1 MTFVFVAMV
10 VSAAPVD
17 IGVDVTSG
25 APCVTKTSLESALSS
40 RGLKVGKGGLNVR
53 ADGSPSQLVLTA
65 SRGAQKFERTVP
77 VASGD
82 CDAVTR
88 VAVALIS
95 SWATPSRDDDSK
107 RATGA
112 VVDAGV
118 ASTTNGTSRVES
130 DDAGVGASPS
140 RVQSLDAGV
149 GSSVRALTTRV
160 ESVDAGAGSSVRASP
175 SRVESVYAGM
185 GASPSRGESVDASVG
200 ASVRASASRV
210 ESDDAGVGASAT
222 RVGALDAGAGS
233 SVRASA
239 ARVESVDSG
248 VGASVRASTSRV
260 ESVDAG
266 VASSVRASTTSGS
279 ARTVDAGIASTTTES
294 PPELGP
300 AARPDEAIRSGL
312 DAGVETTPPDPLL
325 ARIGATGTDFVTDAV
340 IDAGVAEPAAPL
352 RLDVL
357 ALGGVGNDPLS
368 VPEPVTTGLGQLG
381 VRGALGRWGIL
392 LDVGFDSARSRSLGD
407 VTVTASSQWLSLS
420 FSVAFQPAER
430 FSFDLALGMRGWR
443 FGGSA
448 TGVDAP
454 QQRDFFSLGG
464 VVSAGFNVRIVG
476 PLHVQLRPFASLR
489 GNRGA
494 FLVEN
499 LGTVIPIEP
508 LTFGALLGAMLR
520 FD

>member
-1 MTFVFVAMV
+1 MGEEAPRMTFVFVAMV

-17 IGVDVTSG
+17 IGVDVTSD

-130 DDAGVGASPS
+130 DDAGVGAS
-140 RVQSLDAGV
+140 
-149 GSSVRALTTRV
+149 
-160 ESVDAGAGSSVRASP
+160 
-175 SRVESVYAGM
+175 
-185 GASPSRGESVDASVG
+185 
-200 ASVRASASRV
+200 VRASASRV
-210 ESDDAGVGASAT
+210 ESDDAGVGASAS
-222 RVGALDAGAGS
+222 RVGSLDAGAGS

-248 VGASVRASTSRV
+248 VGASVHASTSRV

-300 AARPDEAIRSGL
+300 ATRPDEAIQSGL

-357 ALGGVGNDPLS
+357 ALGGVANDPLS